1 MAIGISSEA
10 NKVMTEEKTTG
21 KKRIVIGLSGGS
33 GSIYTLALL
42 RLCRNLD
49 VETHLVASEMGLRVT
64 EHECGID
71 EEELRGMCDVWY
83 DNDNLGAT
91 IASGSYYTD
100 GMVIAPCSMKTL
112 AAVAAGYADGLLT
125 RAADVC
131 IKEHRKLVLL
141 VREMPYSSIH
151 LENMLRL
158 SNNGV
163 IILPASPGF
172 YNHPEDLS
180 DIVAFVAGKILDQLG
195 IENNAYQRWGG
206 DF

>member
-21 KKRIVIGLSGGS
+21 KKRIVVGLSGGS

-158 SNNGV
+158 SNKGV